1 MGGILFPSRHGPIII
16 FDVAKMRAWRKN
28 VDFATRCVHTT
39 PRIPDSLNP
48 VVNPLYLTSS
58 FSHTYVGQED
68 GYSYTRMQNPTREAV
83 EDTIRDLEEGTDC
96 IAFASGM
103 AAIACVMELFKPG
116 DRIVSGHDLYGGS
129 IRLFNHVTAKNGVLV
144 SVVDTSDLDAVREAL
159 ADGAS
164 ALYVETPTN
173 PLMVVSDIRALADL
187 AHDAGALLIVD
198 NTFLTPYFQRPL
210 TLGADIVV
218 HSGTKYLAGHNDV
231 ICGLVVCGDQGLS
244 DRLRFIYKTLGSG
257 LDPFDSWLLARGIKT
272 LPLRMRR
279 HESNAKEL
287 ALWLLACP
295 FVEEVLYPG
304 LETHPGHEL
313 CKRQGDGFG
322 GMLSFY
328 VKSEKLARSVLT
340 KLHLIMFAES
350 LGGAESLI
358 TYPITQTH
366 ADVPPEELAQKGID
380 GRLLRLSVGLE
391 EPSDIIYDLESA
403 FEAARLEVG
412 E

>member
-1 MGGILFPSRHGPIII
+1 
-16 FDVAKMRAWRKN
+16 MRFWRKN